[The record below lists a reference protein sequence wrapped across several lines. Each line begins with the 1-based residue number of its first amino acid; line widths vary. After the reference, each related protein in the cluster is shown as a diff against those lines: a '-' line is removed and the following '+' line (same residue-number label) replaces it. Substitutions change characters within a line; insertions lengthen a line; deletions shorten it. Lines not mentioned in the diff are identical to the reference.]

1 MVAMKSLSSV
11 LLRNLEAGLMGL
23 FFVQAVRFLY
33 GTLYAHIGSLDQL
46 SRTVD
51 LGAVGAAP
59 GFVTPSDVQLELLL
73 LGIALLLPL
82 SLFLFGR
89 FGTLIGAVAA
99 AGRVYMTFG
108 GHSTLGVIGA
118 IAAAGSGA
126 LYAAVLARRR
136 ADQLPFMFVIGF
148 GLDQVIRTYGG
159 SVDLTWDG
167 TFLPIQAGISLVLFL
182 LTVLNLWLEGRER
195 RHPDYQAPPKTQ
207 IAGWGAVALGGLLY
221 LEFAILGLPNTLARR
236 AGGDGVVLAPYL
248 VVATLLPLVPAV
260 RELARRFLVI
270 FDAQWRGWVWFLL
283 TGLLF
288 VVGYRFQGSPA
299 AIALLVAQFLLCLSW
314 WWLVQPAEGRGN
326 FSGAALTIGLI
337 LFLVLSGADYFTYDY
352 AFVRGLQEPFG
363 GLVRGFRGLGL
374 AVVIVAV
381 LLVNLPAIVAR
392 KRLPFRGGRFAE
404 SGIILLSVAL
414 AGGVTYSFA
423 SPIFVQ
429 PPSRLDRLRIV
440 TLNLHG
446 GYSLYFD
453 QNLNEIALEIQKNGA
468 DVVLLQEV
476 ETGRMVSYGVDQ
488 VAWLAQA
495 VGMQA
500 TYFPT
505 NEALQGMA
513 ILTRLPIVK
522 QDTLLLSSLGKQTGV
537 QYVQLQAIGGVVLN
551 VYNTQLGLLLRDS
564 GRDAESQQQDQLRQ
578 VEEVFGLI
586 ALNDPNLVNRTIL
599 GGTFN
604 NTPGSDVY
612 QKLAAYFAD
621 PFSGL
626 AAEKA
631 ITWRLINNV
640 TSRVDYLWVRNVISL
655 SAGVAELQAT
665 THNMPVVEIR
675 LTTP

>member
-1 MVAMKSLSSV
+1 MKSLRTD

-33 GTLYAHIGSLDQL
+33 GTLYAHIGSIDQL

-51 LGAVGAAP
+51 VGAVGAAP
-59 GFVTPSDVQLELLL
+59 GVISVGEVQTELVLMV
-73 LGIALLLPL
+73 IALLLPL
-82 SLFLFGR
+82 SGILLGR
-89 FGTLIGAVAA
+89 FGTMIAAVAA

-108 GHSTLGVIGA
+108 GHTLLGVIGA
-118 IAAAGSGA
+118 AAVAGGGA
-126 LYAAVLARRR
+126 LYASVLARRR

-148 GLDQVIRTYGG
+148 GADQVIRTFGG
-159 SVDLTWDG
+159 TIDPTWDG
-167 TFLPIQAGISLVLFL
+167 RFLPMQAGLSLILFL
-182 LTVLNLWLEGRER
+182 VTALNLVLEGRER
-195 RHPDYQAPPKTQ
+195 RNPDYVAPPQTH

-221 LEFAILGLPNTLARR
+221 LQFAVLGLPNMVARR
-236 AGGDGVVLAPYL
+236 AGGDGIVIAPYL

-288 VVGYRFQGSPA
+288 VVGYRFQGPPS
-299 AIALLVAQFLLCLSW
+299 AIALLFAQFLLSLSW
-314 WWLVQPAEGRGN
+314 WWLVQPAEGRSN
-326 FSGAALTIGLI
+326 FSGAALSIGLI
-337 LFLVLSGADYFTYDY
+337 LFLVLTGADYFTYDY

-374 AVVIVAV
+374 AIVIVAV

-392 KRLPFRGGRFAE
+392 KRLPFRGGRVAE
-404 SGIILLSVAL
+404 SALIVILVAL
-414 AGGVTYSFA
+414 AGGLTYSFA
-423 SPIFVQ
+423 SPTFVQ
-429 PPSRLDRLRIV
+429 PPARPDRLRIV

-446 GYSLYFD
+446 GYSLYFG
-453 QNLNEIALEIQKNGA
+453 QNLPEIAAEIQKNGA

-476 ETGRMVSYGVDQ
+476 ETGRMVSYGIDQ
-488 VAWLAQA
+488 VAWLAQT

-500 TYFPT
+500 DYFPT

-513 ILTRLPIVK
+513 ILTRMPITAR
-522 QDTLLLSSLGKQTGV
+522 QTQLLTSIGKQTGV
-537 QYVQLQAIGGVVLN
+537 QYVQLQKIGGGVLN

-564 GRDAESQQQDQLRQ
+564 ARDAESQQQDQLRQ
-578 VEEVFGLI
+578 IDEIFSLI
-586 ALNDPNLVNRTIL
+586 AANDPALTNPTVL

-612 QKLAAYFAD
+612 QKLASYFAD
-621 PFSGL
+621 PFAGL

-640 TSRVDYLWVRNVISL
+640 VSRVDYLWLRNVTSL
-655 SAGVAELQAT
+655 SAGVSEMQAT
-665 THNMPVVEIR
+665 THNMPVVEIG
-675 LTTP
+675 LQ

>member
-1 MVAMKSLSSV
+1 
-11 LLRNLEAGLMGL
+11 MGL

-33 GTLYAHIGSLDQL
+33 GTLYAHIGSVDQL
-46 SRTVD
+46 SRTVNT
-51 LGAVGAAP
+51 GSVGATP
-59 GFVTPSDVQLELLL
+59 GFVNVGDVQIELILA
-73 LGIALLLPL
+73 GIAILLPL
-82 SLFLFGR
+82 SVLLFGR
-89 FGTLIGAVAA
+89 FGTLVAAVSA

-108 GHSTLGVIGA
+108 GHTMLGVIGA
-118 IAAAGSGA
+118 VAAAGGGA

-148 GLDQVIRTYGG
+148 GVDQVIRAYGNTT
-159 SVDLTWDG
+159 DLTWDG
-167 TFLPIQAGISLVLFL
+167 RFLATQAGLSLILFL
-182 LTVLNLWLEGRER
+182 VTALNLALEGRER
-195 RHPDYQAPPKTQ
+195 RNPDYQPPPKTQ

-221 LEFAILGLPNTLARR
+221 LEFAVLGLPNTLARR
-236 AGGDGVVLAPYL
+236 AGGDGIVIAPYL
-248 VVATLLPLVPAV
+248 VAATLLPLVPAI

-288 VVGYRFQGSPA
+288 VVGYRFQGPPS

-326 FSGAALTIGLI
+326 FSGAALSIGLI
-337 LFLVLSGADYFTYDY
+337 LFLVLTGADYFTYDY

-363 GLVRGFRGLGL
+363 GMVRGFRGLGL
-374 AVVIVAV
+374 GIVIVAV

-392 KRLPFRGGRFAE
+392 KRLPFRGGGFAE
-404 SGIILLSVAL
+404 SAFILFLVAV

-423 SPIFVQ
+423 SPVFVQ
-429 PPSRLDRLRIV
+429 PPARSDRLRIV

-453 QNLNEIALEIQKNGA
+453 QNLSEIANEIQKNGA
-468 DVVLLQEV
+468 DIVLLQEV
-476 ETGRMVSYGVDQ
+476 ETGRMVSYGIDQ

-500 TYFPT
+500 DYFPT

-513 ILTRLPIVK
+513 ILTRLPI
-522 QDTLLLSSLGKQTGV
+522 QTRQTQLLTSIGKQTGI
-537 QYVQLQAIGGVVLN
+537 QYVQLRTIDGGILN
-551 VYNTQLGLLLRDS
+551 IYNTQLGLLLRDS
-564 GRDAESQQQDQLRQ
+564 SRDAESQQQDQLRQ
-578 VEEVFGLI
+578 LDEIFSLI
-586 ALNDPNLVNRTIL
+586 AGNDPGLPNRTVL

-612 QKLAAYFAD
+612 QKLAAYFSD

-631 ITWRLINNV
+631 ITWKLINNV
-640 TSRVDYLWVRNVISL
+640 TSRVDYLWLRNVTSL
-655 SAGVAELQAT
+655 SAGVSELQAT
-665 THNMPVVEIR
+665 THNMPVVEIG
-675 LTTP
+675 LQ